1 MLHTLLRMIITML
14 QKYHV
19 LKYCDNVAKIF
30 IDILERGFSATL
42 LNIVAI
48 LQHFSNIFAIYYK
61 V

>member
-1 MLHTLLRMIITML
+1 MFQENL
-14 QKYHV
+14 
-19 LKYCDNVAKIF
+19 F
-30 IDILERGFSATL
+30 DILERGFSATL

>member
-1 MLHTLLRMIITML
+1 ML
-14 QKYHV
+14 QKN
-19 LKYCDNVAKIF
+19 LL
-30 IDILERGFSATL
+30 DILGRVFSATL